1 MKFYALRFYDR
12 DEILF
17 RREICSADLDLLRGY
32 SLESGTDLVYK
43 QSAEAVN
50 LKFKAR
56 GAKFKTKRAAL
67 GCKIRSC
74 AKYLLRAGKFC
85 GASCGATS

>member
-1 MKFYALRFYDR
+1 MKFYALRFYER

-17 RREICSADLDLLRGY
+17 RRQDLLRRY
-32 SLESGTDLVYK
+32 SLAGTTDLTDK

-50 LKFKAR
+50 LKFKAHS
-56 GAKFKTKRAAL
+56 AKFKAKRAAL
-67 GCKIRSC
+67 ACKFRSR
-74 AKYLLRAGKFC
+74 AKYLLRAGKFY

>member
-1 MKFYALRFYDR
+1 MIKFYALRFYEL

-17 RREICSADLDLLRGY
+17 WRQDLLRRY
-32 SLESGTDLVYK
+32 SLASGIDLADK
-43 QSAEAVN
+43 QSTEAVN
-50 LKFKAR
+50 LKFKAHS
-56 GAKFKTKRAAL
+56 AKFKVKRAAL
-67 GCKIRSC
+67 ACKTRSH